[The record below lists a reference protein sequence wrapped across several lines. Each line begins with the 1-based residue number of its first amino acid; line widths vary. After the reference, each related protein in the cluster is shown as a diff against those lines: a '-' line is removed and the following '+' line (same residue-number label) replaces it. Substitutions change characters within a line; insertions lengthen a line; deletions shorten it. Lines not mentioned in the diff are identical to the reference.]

1 MRFLNIYDPI
11 TNQYDTDVALNLISN
26 NEANMFRCYLP
37 FPSGEKEVLGE
48 FFYPVGIDP
57 KGDSILE
64 ILDKDSLED
73 IVEDLEHE
81 HPDTTKEQ
89 FWESYDRCR
98 FNPHKLYWEYVS
110 LEEATHQLKNKP
122 ESYPANW
129 YADFVRQQ
137 IEEN

>member
-89 FWESYDRCR
+89 FCYYLFLFKIKIKF
-98 FNPHKLYWEYVS
+98 FNPHTEKGS
-110 LEEATHQLKNKP
+110 SN
-122 ESYPANW
+122 
-129 YADFVRQQ
+129 
-137 IEEN
+137 